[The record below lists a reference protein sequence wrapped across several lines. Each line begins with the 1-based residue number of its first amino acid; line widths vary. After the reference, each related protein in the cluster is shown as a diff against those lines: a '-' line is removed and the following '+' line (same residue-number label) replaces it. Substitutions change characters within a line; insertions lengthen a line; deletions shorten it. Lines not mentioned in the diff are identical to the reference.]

1 MELYDG
7 RRRPTGTRVQ
17 ALKIYAMSSIAD
29 DYEDFEQVAK
39 TLEKWAE
46 EDGLQF
52 GLDEILHAL
61 AELIGDGHAQAYV
74 LSEHPPHVLVADYSE
89 GRAHDLWFM
98 LTAAGKQALDD
109 LDADPSDGSSG

>member
-7 RRRPTGTRVQ
+7 RRRPTGTRAQ
-17 ALKIYAMSSIAD
+17 ALRIYVMSSIAD
-29 DYEDFEQVAK
+29 DYEDFEQVSK
-39 TLEKWAE
+39 TLEKWSE
-46 EDGLQF
+46 EDGFQF
-52 GLDEILHAL
+52 GHDEMLHAI

>member
-7 RRRPTGTRVQ
+7 RRRPTGTRAQ
-17 ALKIYAMSSIAD
+17 ALRIYVMSSIAD

-39 TLEKWAE
+39 TSEKWAK
-46 EDGLQF
+46 EDGLRF
-52 GLDEILHAL
+52 EHDEILHTL

-89 GRAHDLWFM
+89 GRVHGLWFM
-98 LTAAGKQALDD
+98 LTAVGKQALGD
-109 LDADPSDGSSG
+109 LDHDPSDKSSG